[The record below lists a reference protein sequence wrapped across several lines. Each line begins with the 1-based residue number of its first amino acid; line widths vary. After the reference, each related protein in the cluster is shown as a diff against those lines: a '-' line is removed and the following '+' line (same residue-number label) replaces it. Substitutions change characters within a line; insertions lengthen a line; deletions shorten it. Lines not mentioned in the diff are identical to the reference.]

1 MQFQFGLEFVH
12 GYCRHL
18 GVLQESRT
26 VECLRTTVH
35 SQHYSHEEE
44 GREVGDYL
52 DRWTEVEVVFQ
63 VSFLV
68 YFESVRKM

>member
-1 MQFQFGLEFVH
+1 M
-12 GYCRHL
+12 
-18 GVLQESRT
+18 
-26 VECLRTTVH
+26 ECLQTTVH

-52 DRWTEVEVVFQ
+52 DRWMELEVVFQ